1 MRHKL
6 FLLALLSVLLVS
18 CGTDGKHFKFEGR
31 FLHLN
36 QGEFYL
42 YSEDGAVS
50 GIDTIKVEGGRFA
63 YEMAC
68 DHPATLVLV
77 FPNFSRQPIF
87 AEPGKTVSIK
97 GDASHLKEMEVTG
110 TDDNELMT
118 AFRKQVAEASP
129 PEAMKLAAKFAED
142 HPSSRVSA
150 YLVKSYLVAATKPDY
165 QEALRLTRILLESRS
180 AMATWRVWS
189 RR

>member
-68 DHPATLVLV
+68 DPPRLYWSSPT
-77 FPNFSRQPIF
+77 SR
-87 AEPGKTVSIK
+87 
-97 GDASHLKEMEVTG
+97 
-110 TDDNELMT
+110 DNL
-118 AFRKQVAEASP
+118 
-129 PEAMKLAAKFAED
+129 
-142 HPSSRVSA
+142 SSRSRG
-150 YLVKSYLVAATKPDY
+150 
-165 QEALRLTRILLESRS
+165 RLFLLKVTPR
-180 AMATWRVWS
+180 TS
-189 RR
+189 RRWR

>member
-50 GIDTIKVEGGRFA
+50 G
-63 YEMAC
+63 
-68 DHPATLVLV
+68 
-77 FPNFSRQPIF
+77 
-87 AEPGKTVSIK
+87 
-97 GDASHLKEMEVTG
+97 TG
-110 TDDNELMT
+110 TI
-118 AFRKQVAEASP
+118 QV
-129 PEAMKLAAKFAED
+129 
-142 HPSSRVSA
+142 
-150 YLVKSYLVAATKPDY
+150 
-165 QEALRLTRILLESRS
+165 
-180 AMATWRVWS
+180 
-189 RR
+189 

>member
-77 FPNFSRQPIF
+77 FPNFSATTYLRG
-87 AEPGKTVSIK
+87 AG
-97 GDASHLKEMEVTG
+97 
-110 TDDNELMT
+110 
-118 AFRKQVAEASP
+118 
-129 PEAMKLAAKFAED
+129 ED
-142 HPSSRVSA
+142 CF
-150 YLVKSYLVAATKPDY
+150 Y
-165 QEALRLTRILLESRS
+165 
-180 AMATWRVWS
+180 
-189 RR
+189 